1 MCEAYNVSVVV
12 GVWVGYLHNIRVVYI
27 YNQREIRKTHIRK
40 TSIREK
46 SKRKTYI

>member
-1 MCEAYNVSVVV
+1 MCEAYDVSVV
-12 GVWVGYLHNIRVVYI
+12 GVCGLDIYTHIRVVYI
-27 YNQREIRKTHIRK
+27 YNQRKIRKTHIRK